1 VNHNTQSSKPRLTSP
16 SRPGPSRP
24 GPSRR
29 GAVMVFALIALLVA
43 SLMIASLL
51 RTASMSHRQLKRD
64 EFRIQA
70 SLLADAGCQRAIWL
84 LRKKPD
90 WATDEWEIPE
100 DQLAP
105 GRTASVRLSI
115 TKDPS
120 VPDRRIVI
128 AIADFPVGHS
138 DRVRVTRQRSVP

>member
-1 VNHNTQSSKPRLTSP
+1 
-16 SRPGPSRP
+16 
-24 GPSRR
+24 
-29 GAVMVFALIALLVA
+29 MVFALIALLVS

-70 SLLADAGCQRAIWL
+70 SLLADAGCQRAINQL
-84 LRKKPD
+84 QKQTD
-90 WATDEWEIPE
+90 WTKDEWVIPE

-105 GRTASVRLSI
+105 GRTGSVRLSV
-115 TKDPS
+115 TADPYLT
-120 VPDRRIVI
+120 DRRIVI